1 MNILAF
7 DTSTD
12 TLAAG
17 LYRGGLAIAE
27 EHISGFARHSET
39 LSPTLRTL
47 LKSADLAVS
56 DLDLIA
62 VGTGPGSFTGLRV
75 GLTMAKVMA
84 FAAKK
89 KLIGIPSMEILALSQ
104 GAADGPLAV
113 MLDAKKNMI
122 YLAVYELKKGDL
134 KVLQKPLLLSAEK
147 YRPLLKKLERKGCPV
162 LSELKAPR
170 AACIASIAVRLA
182 AKRRFADPK
191 TLKPLYLHPKDCNA
205 TLKKK

>member
-17 LYRGGLAIAE
+17 VYRDGLTLAE
-27 EHISGFARHSET
+27 EQVFGFARHSET
-39 LSPTLRTL
+39 LTPVLRKL
-47 LKSADLAVS
+47 LKISRVALS

-62 VGTGPGSFTGLRV
+62 VGMGPGSFTGLRV
-75 GLTMAKVMA
+75 GLTTAKVLA

-89 KLIGIPSMEILALSQ
+89 KIVGIPSTEILALSQ
-104 GAADGPLAV
+104 GIADGPLAV
-113 MLDAKKNMI
+113 FLDAKKNRI
-122 YLAVYELKKGDL
+122 YLAVYGLKGESL
-134 KVLQKPLLLSAEK
+134 SVLQTPLLVSAEK
-147 YRPLLKKLERKGCPV
+147 WPTILKRLKQKGCRI

-170 AACIASIAVRLA
+170 ASCIASIAARLA
-182 AKRRFADPK
+182 AKRKFSDPK

-205 TLKKK
+205 TPPPV